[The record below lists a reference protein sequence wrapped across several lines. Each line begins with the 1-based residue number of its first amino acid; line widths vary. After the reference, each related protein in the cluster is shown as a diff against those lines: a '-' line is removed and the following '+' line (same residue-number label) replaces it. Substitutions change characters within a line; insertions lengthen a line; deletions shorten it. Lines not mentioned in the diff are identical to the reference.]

1 MKHNPDDRS
10 DNVEN
15 IQYNI
20 DRTIENI
27 NLTEETIS
35 KASGLK
41 MKDELEQ
48 KNKRREKAL
57 ESMRKEIKEEA
68 AYQEGR
74 VKLSL

>member
-27 NLTEETIS
+27 NLTEEAIS

-68 AYQEGR
+68 AYQEL
-74 VKLSL
+74 KQ

>member
-68 AYQEGR
+68 AYQEL
-74 VKLSL
+74 KQ

>member
-15 IQYNI
+15 IQHTI

-27 NLTEETIS
+27 NLTEEAIS

-41 MKDELEQ
+41 MKSELEQ
-48 KNKRREKAL
+48 KNERREKAL

-68 AYQEGR
+68 AYQE
-74 VKLSL
+74 LQE